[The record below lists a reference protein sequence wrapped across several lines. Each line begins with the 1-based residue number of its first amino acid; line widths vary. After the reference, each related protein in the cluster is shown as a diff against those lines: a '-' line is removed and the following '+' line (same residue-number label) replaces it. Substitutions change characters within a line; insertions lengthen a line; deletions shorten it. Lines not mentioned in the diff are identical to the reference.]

1 MEPRWAVTLKCLID
15 MWLPSL
21 EVEAITYASYESAT
35 RMHILPALGGML
47 LPKITE
53 FVLEEFFRRL
63 PEGFVRV

>member
-1 MEPRWAVTLKCLID
+1 